1 MERHWFWL
9 YITTFTVLWGA
20 YQLNKEPVATF
31 HSKSFNNSIEITN
44 STTSNAVITKGSRA
58 STSLQLVIAVARH
71 GNRASDFSV
80 AMPLCY
86 PVNDTNTWP
95 YGPGQLTNFS
105 TLKTRHVPLSSSNSQ
120 FLLSCSR
127 INTAASIDSPP
138 KFKLESVMRFLYA
151 DGNSAVEIYRRI
163 KPKMLT
169 ETHKNHRMAS
179 ALTFLH
185 RLILD
190 IDKRPPLNFARI
202 ELAFLRLGKRIRSL
216 YDGFISQY
224 YLPEQVMAYTKDESR
239 LVMSAELLL
248 AGLFP
253 PRGYQVWNSDL
264 LWQPVPVFRN
274 YKEHTRVRCFWWSV
288 PSQRLAGVEQRHAVA
303 TRPSLPLLQGTQKGT
318 CITGNERRATP
329 SGSVPSQR
337 LASVEQRHAVATR
350 PSLPL
355 LQGTH
360 KGTCITGNERR
371 ATPSGSVPS
380 QRLASVEQRHAVATR
395 PSLPLLQGTHKAMK
409 LLARVIGTLLVKCIT
424 GNERRATPSGSVPSQ
439 RLASVEQRHAVATR
453 PSLPHLQ
460 GTHKGEVRPEKPSL
474 TINLRTNGLIDSRTT
489 TNGQTGGLLSRTG
502 SLSSHPPKQQP
513 PLRWRSRAIPVN
525 ASACPKFQRA
535 QASSLEQYEEN
546 YDRNVTDLVEYVQ
559 RATGINIVNDVPR
572 NFVDHNLYRI
582 ALWFIWESIIHA
594 DNEGLKL
601 PKWAA
606 RIYPDPIAHLI
617 SELTKAYATASD
629 IQIKLFQGEI
639 FQEIISFMQHKVEQM
654 KAPKRFYLY
663 TFHDGTI
670 FGLMHILGHSNYS
683 VVQAKTGSAL
693 IFELHKDPQSGGHYV
708 KVVFINGATQEL
720 GLSEVNI
727 PGCDSP
733 CDFHL
738 LCNIT
743 EKYYNVDDW
752 KKECEN

>member
-95 YGPGQLTNFS
+95 YGPGQLTN
-105 TLKTRHVPLSSSNSQ
+105 K
-120 FLLSCSR
+120 
-127 INTAASIDSPP
+127 
-138 KFKLESVMRFLYA
+138 
-151 DGNSAVEIYRRI
+151 G
-163 KPKMLT
+163 
-169 ETHKNHRMAS
+169 
-179 ALTFLH
+179 
-185 RLILD
+185 RLQMH
-190 IDKRPPLNFARI
+190 
-202 ELAFLRLGKRIRSL
+202 RLGKRIRSL

-274 YKEHTRVRCFWWSV
+274 YKEHTR
-288 PSQRLAGVEQRHAVA
+288 
-303 TRPSLPLLQGTQKGT
+303 
-318 CITGNERRATP
+318 
-329 SGSVPSQR
+329 
-337 LASVEQRHAVATR
+337 
-350 PSLPL
+350 
-355 LQGTH
+355 
-360 KGTCITGNERR
+360 
-371 ATPSGSVPS
+371 
-380 QRLASVEQRHAVATR
+380 
-395 PSLPLLQGTHKAMK
+395 
-409 LLARVIGTLLVKCIT
+409 
-424 GNERRATPSGSVPSQ
+424 
-439 RLASVEQRHAVATR
+439 
-453 PSLPHLQ
+453 
-460 GTHKGEVRPEKPSL
+460 
-474 TINLRTNGLIDSRTT
+474 
-489 TNGQTGGLLSRTG
+489 
-502 SLSSHPPKQQP
+502 
-513 PLRWRSRAIPVN
+513 RAIPVN

-535 QASSLEQYEEN
+535 QASSLEQYEEK
-546 YDRNVTDLVEYVQ
+546 YGRNVTDLVEYVQ

-594 DNEGLKL
+594 VRSLTDNEGLKL
-601 PKWAA
+601 PDWAT

-629 IQIKLFQGEI
+629 TQIKLFQGEI

-693 IFELHKDPQSGGHYV
+693 IFELHRDPQSGGHYV

-720 GLSEVNI
+720 ELSEVNI

-743 EKYYNVDDW
+743 EKYYNVEDW
-752 KKECEN
+752 KKECENLVKEMFC